1 MELLS
6 DQGLRVDGRR
16 AHELR
21 NVECRLGVFGRADG
35 SAYLEQ
41 GNTRVLATV
50 YGPHEARAAQ
60 RRHDVASINCQYR
73 QAVFSGWERGRRAGG
88 GGDRRAQELGAL
100 LQNTLESVVLVELY
114 PRSQIDVYVQVLQ
127 ADGGT
132 YATCVNAATLAL
144 IDAGVALRD
153 YVCACS
159 ASVLRD
165 QPLVDLNSL
174 ETSGAPEL
182 TAALLP
188 RSGRLPLLEM
198 SQRFHVDKLG
208 ELLDVAETA
217 CRDVHTIL
225 NRAVRRHVSAR
236 SSEK

>member
-127 ADGGT
+127 VSMLIARNDKILT
-132 YATCVNAATLAL
+132 RTVVRTPPASNAATLAL

-198 SQRFHVDKLG
+198 SQRFPRG
-208 ELLDVAETA
+208 
-217 CRDVHTIL
+217 
-225 NRAVRRHVSAR
+225 
-236 SSEK
+236 